1 MIVSKVKKIM
11 EEKGVTLKQLVQMTG
26 LAEETIM
33 RTRRGGG
40 RKQLAS
46 CQLMTLEIIAKAL
59 GVKIKDLFD
68 EVDDP

>member
-1 MIVSKVKKIM
+1 MIVSNVKKVM
-11 EEKGVTLKQLVQMTG
+11 KEKGVTLKQLVRETG

-33 RTRRGGG
+33 RSRRGGG
-40 RKQLAS
+40 IGQLAS